1 MKKSRFTAHGRQ
13 SLAAV
18 LVAMAAPIAAMA
30 QTQPQPNSGT
40 LFDNN
45 RQQLSPTEN
54 NAAPSSTQRNPNS
67 VRIEKDS
74 DAADESAA
82 PAAGGVKI
90 KVSRFALSG
99 NQSLP
104 DAELQKALQEF
115 IGQELDFA
123 GLRQAA
129 AKLTAVYRAQG
140 YLVARAYLPKQE
152 IQDGVIGIGIRE
164 GVIGKVIAQPDDNV
178 RLSPGVVER
187 YLSELHPG
195 DIIREH
201 DLESTLLRLSD
212 NAGVSVKAILRPSL
226 EPGAADIIV
235 KITEM
240 TAITARFSVD
250 NYGNYYTGSNRLSAN
265 LALNDALGLG
275 ETFNVNT
282 QNSFEGLRIFGLGYL
297 QPIAGTGLSVG
308 ANMAELQYNVGK
320 NLKTAQAFGEARIF
334 TLFGNAALYRSRR
347 ANVNLNV
354 SAERRYF
361 QDTTAGTSISKIATF
376 GGIGLSGD
384 WRDDWLG
391 KPAGSF
397 WSARWGKGSLEKLTP
412 NDTALDDITAKAAGQ
427 YEKTNLAFS
436 RLQQIGG
443 GFSVFGA
450 VNAQYA
456 NKNLDASE
464 KISLGGPNGVRAY
477 PVGEAAGDEGIL
489 GRVELRKLLGVYGN
503 SIVEAALFADAGR
516 VTINKNPW
524 DSSENRATRY
534 GYGVGVNVYNKDLV
548 FNVGYA
554 FSPGATPTSESRNA
568 RRLWLSVS
576 GAPQAFGGFGRDTDS
591 KGEDFKQPETAFV
604 LYGSLGLIPEYV
616 SRYGAT
622 PAAPADQSK
631 MATPNGRNMSGFWRV
646 RDNISYIGAHG
657 GLPLADQWKLLW
669 QLEFGLSL
677 NYTNPSAASV
687 PDWTHSQELRNTGL
701 ALNEPTVGTFM
712 YGNWDMPLKE
722 STNSFDPFASTTSGA
737 QYNIIGSPGF
747 STSITK
753 DSGPAGTADTANNDD
768 AAFNRRQAGMFAY
781 WTPKLGGFQGKLAYS
796 DNSLKAAPD
805 VDTGYLWGGSLSYD
819 HGGFSAVVAAE
830 QHINYFGVASIG
842 RDARGVGSNTHVT
855 AGTSSNDFSVRY
867 GLAYDFGATKISAI
881 VDDIAYS
888 EAGVVN
894 TSVTSTDVSSYR
906 RRAYLLGATHQIGA
920 WLLRASH
927 ARAFAGDC
935 SMISGNNVQ
944 CSTDGM
950 GATSDA
956 VGFVYNWNKQFK
968 LFGQY
973 VLLRNEALAN
983 YNYGVSGV
991 FGATGFSP
999 GAGTTIRAIGV
1010 GFNYTF

>member
-1 MKKSRFTAHGRQ
+1 MKTSRATAPMMTM
-13 SLAAV
+13 L
-18 LVAMAAPIAAMA
+18 LTLAAPIAATA
-30 QTQPQPNSGT
+30 QQQPNSGT

-54 NAAPSSTQRNPNS
+54 NAAPSSTERKAGS
-67 VRIEKDS
+67 VRIERDS
-74 DAADESAA
+74 DAADENAA
-82 PAAGGVKI
+82 SDSTAAGGASI
-90 KVSRFALSG
+90 KVSRFTLSG

-104 DAELQKALQEF
+104 NAELQQALQEF
-115 IGQELDFA
+115 VGQDLDFA
-123 GLRQAA
+123 GLRRAA
-129 AKLTAVYRAQG
+129 AKLTSVYRAKG
-140 YLVARAYLPKQE
+140 FLVARAYLPKQE
-152 IQDGVIGIGIRE
+152 IRDGAVAIGIRE
-164 GVIGKVIAQPDDNV
+164 GVIGKVIASPDDNV
-178 RLSPGVVER
+178 RLRPGVIAR
-187 YLSELHPG
+187 YLDELHPG
-195 DIIREH
+195 DVIREH
-201 DLESTLLRLSD
+201 DLESALLRLSD
-212 NAGVSVKAILRPSL
+212 NAGVSVRAILRPSQ
-226 EPGAADIIV
+226 EPGAADIVV
-235 KITEM
+235 KISEM
-240 TAITARFSVD
+240 TALTSRFSVD

-275 ETFNVNT
+275 ETFSVNT

-297 QPIAGTGLSVG
+297 QPLAGTGLSIG

-320 NLKTAQAFGEARIF
+320 DLKTAEAFGEARIF
-334 TLFGNAALYRSRR
+334 TIFGNAALYRSRR
-347 ANVNLNV
+347 ANVNLSL

-361 QDTTAGTSISKIATF
+361 QDSTAGTSVSKIATF

-384 WRDDWLG
+384 WRDDLLG
-391 KPAGSF
+391 KPASSF
-397 WSARWGKGSLEKLTP
+397 WSARWGRGSLEKLTP
-412 NDTALDDITAKAAGQ
+412 NDAALDDITARAAGQ

-436 RLQQIGG
+436 RLQQIGR

-450 VNAQYA
+450 VNAQFSD
-456 NKNLDASE
+456 KNLDASE
-464 KISLGGPNGVRAY
+464 KMSLGGPNGVRAY
-477 PVGEAAGDEGIL
+477 PVGEASGDEGVL
-489 GRVELRKLLGVYGN
+489 ARLELRKQIGMVGN
-503 SIVEAALFADAGR
+503 SIVEASLFADAGR
-516 VTINKNPW
+516 VIVNRDPW
-524 DSSENRATRY
+524 DSSENRITRY
-534 GYGVGVNVYNKDLV
+534 GYGAGVNVYNKDLV

-554 FSPGATPTSESRNA
+554 FSPGKPPTSESRNA

-576 GAPQAFGGFGRDTDS
+576 GAPQAFGGLGRDTDN
-591 KGEDFKQPETAFV
+591 KGEDFKEPETDFV

-631 MATPNGRNMSGFWRV
+631 MATANGRNMNGFWRV
-646 RDNISYIGAHG
+646 RDNVSYIGAHG
-657 GLPLADQWKLLW
+657 GVPLADQWKFLW

-687 PDWTHSQELRNTGL
+687 PDWTHSQELRNTGV
-701 ALNEPTVGTFM
+701 AINEPRAGTFM

-722 STNSFDPFASTTSGA
+722 STNSYDPFVSLTSGA

-753 DSGPAGTADTANNDD
+753 NSGPVGTADTSNNDD

-781 WTPKLGGFQGKLAYS
+781 WTPKVAGFQGKLAYS
-796 DNSLKAAPD
+796 DNSMKAAPD
-805 VDTGYLWGGSLSYD
+805 VDTGYLWGGSLSYER
-819 HGGFSAVVAAE
+819 GGFSAVVAAE
-830 QHINYFGVASIG
+830 QHINYFGIASIG

-855 AGTSSNDFSVRY
+855 AGTSSSDFSVRY
-867 GLAYDFGATKISAI
+867 GIAYDFGRTKISVI
-881 VDDIAYS
+881 VDDISYS
-888 EAGVVN
+888 EAGVIN
-894 TSVTSTDVSSYR
+894 NSVTSTDVSNYR
-906 RRAYLLGATHQIGA
+906 RQAYLLGATHQIGP

-935 SMISGNNVQ
+935 TMISANNVQ

-956 VGFVYNWNKQFK
+956 VGFVYNWSKQLK

-973 VLLRNEALAN
+973 VLLRNQALAN

-999 GAGTTIRAIGV
+999 GVGTTIRAIGA